1 MRLFSKSCIKKIS
14 THLKIQQHKTFEK
27 VISQAKII
35 EEVMVQNSYLKVVK
49 KENNNHSYGSKG
61 GGSIGSRP
69 QGD

>member
-1 MRLFSKSCIKKIS
+1 
-14 THLKIQQHKTFEK
+14 LKIQQHKTFEK